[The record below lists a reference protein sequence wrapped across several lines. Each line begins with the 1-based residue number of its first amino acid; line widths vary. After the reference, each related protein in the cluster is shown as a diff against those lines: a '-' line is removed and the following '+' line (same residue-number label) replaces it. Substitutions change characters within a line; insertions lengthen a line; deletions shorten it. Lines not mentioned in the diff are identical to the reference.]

1 MGRCFWRGSGKG
13 WFPHCKRT
21 TWSSWTIWPRTRCR
35 ASARP
40 SKLRVPAPVSA
51 ALFARFQPHRK
62 HVEQDQ
68 ANPPQPGPAHPGRTG
83 PGRSNGLQRH
93 LHRRLPRLLFT
104 RSLRYMICGNTL
116 SSLKTQPAQSILPL
130 CAFVFLGL
138 NLFSPCRRNS
148 RNRPG
153 PARQT
158 TSRCPCAWARRSCA
172 SR

>member
-68 ANPPQPGPAHPGRTG
+68 ANPPQPGPAYPGRTG

-116 SSLKTQPAQSILPL
+116 MEPTPSNNLRHHDPFPRPLLFPEMVDGTNKFQRPAK
-130 CAFVFLGL
+130 
-138 NLFSPCRRNS
+138 
-148 RNRPG
+148 
-153 PARQT
+153 
-158 TSRCPCAWARRSCA
+158 
-172 SR
+172 